1 MSAASKQGAQP
12 GAWVNVHAAES
23 TRTVA
28 SLPAT
33 TPGGGRALRVF
44 LANPVAI
51 AGLAILGL
59 ITLAALSAPLLFP
72 HDPFAIVGAPQLWP
86 GQDPAFPLGTDALGR
101 DVLTQLG
108 YGARVSLLVG
118 VVATAISLAFGLL
131 VGAVAGYFG
140 GRIDA
145 LLTRIT
151 EFFQTL
157 PSFVLL
163 ITLVALAGTS
173 VVMTIIAIALITW
186 PNIARLVRA
195 EYRSQ
200 RQAEYVTAA
209 RSLGYGNLRI
219 IFSDILPNALPP
231 VIVTASAMV
240 ASAILMES
248 ALSFMGFGDPNA
260 VSWGTMIGD
269 GREYLR
275 TAWYLTAIPGLAIV
289 VTVMAI
295 NLVGDALNDAL
306 NPRLLEAR

>member
-1 MSAASKQGAQP
+1 MSLAPKPAAQP
-12 GAWVNVHAAES
+12 AGWVNIHAAES

-28 SLPAT
+28 SLPPAAR
-33 TPGGGRALRVF
+33 GGPRALRVF
-44 LANPVAI
+44 LANPVSI
-51 AGLAILGL
+51 AGLVIIALIALAALLAPVLFPREPFAILG
-59 ITLAALSAPLLFP
+59 T
-72 HDPFAIVGAPQLWP
+72 PQTWP
-86 GQDPAFPLGTDALGR
+86 GEDPAFPLGTDALGR
-101 DVLTQLG
+101 DVLTQLV

-118 VVATAISLAFGLL
+118 IVATAISVAFGVL

-140 GRIDA
+140 GTIDRV
-145 LLTRIT
+145 LTRIT

-173 VVMTIIAIALITW
+173 VTMTILAIAIITW

-195 EYRSQ
+195 EYRAQ

-275 TAWYLTAIPGLAIV
+275 GAWYLTAIPGLAIV